1 MEVSPFNEKENRVV
15 NLLLCIL
22 YIYIYIYIIQYH
34 STVLLAKIYVGRN
47 HKQAGQIIISPQK

>member
-22 YIYIYIYIIQYH
+22 YIYIYIIQYH